1 MADAFMSDIPDPVR
15 DGLAHGWRVF
25 GGPHAP
31 LPATLTCDV
40 AIVGSGAGAGIT
52 AELLSKAGLDVLLI
66 EEGPLKSSSDFRQR
80 ESDAYPALYQESAA
94 RKTAD
99 KAINILQG
107 RCVGGSTTVNWT
119 SSFRTPASTLE
130 FWQRRFAL
138 QDCSEV
144 ALAPWFAQAERRLNI
159 APWLTAP
166 NENNELLR
174 RGAGRLGIDVAG
186 IRRNVKGCANLG
198 SCGMGCPTNAKQ
210 SMLVTTIPSAL
221 DRGARL
227 LVQTRARR
235 FELERSR
242 VAALL
247 CDEVAQDGSIV
258 SAAPTRVSARH
269 YVVAGGAINSPALL
283 LRSKLPDPHELLGKR
298 TFLHPVVI
306 SAALFAQPV
315 EGWNGAPQSIYSDH
329 FLHVAPIDGPIG
341 YKLEAPPLH
350 PVIFATTLAG
360 YGPAQAEVLKQFP
373 HMHSLLALLRDGF
386 HTESPGGQVRLRGDG
401 SPLLDYPLNDFIMD
415 GARRAFLGM
424 AEIQF
429 AAGARSVLPV
439 HEAAP
444 ELRSWAQ
451 AREVIAALDLRPLL
465 TRFVSAH
472 VMGGCAF
479 AGDERLGVVRPDGV
493 HWQFENLS
501 LHDGSL
507 FPTSIGANPQL
518 SVYGIVNRL
527 ATHLAKR
534 MTGRDVAL
542 A

>member
-1 MADAFMSDIPDPVR
+1 MNGIPDPVR
-15 DGLAHGWRVF
+15 DGLARGWRVF

-31 LPATLTCDV
+31 LPDTLTCDV

-52 AELLSKAGLDVLLI
+52 AELLCKAGLEVVLV

-119 SSFRTPASTLE
+119 SSFRTPPSTLE
-130 FWQRRFAL
+130 FWQRQFAL
-138 QDCSEV
+138 QDYSEA
-144 ALAPWFAQAERRLNI
+144 ALAPWFAQAERRLSI
-159 APWLTAP
+159 APWLVPP

-174 RGAGRLGIDVAG
+174 RGAGRLGIGVAG
-186 IRRNVKGCANLG
+186 IQRNVRGCANLG

-221 DRGARL
+221 DLGARL

-235 FELERSR
+235 FELERGR
-242 VAALL
+242 VSALL
-247 CDEVAQDGSIV
+247 CDAVAQDGSIV
-258 SAAPTRVSARH
+258 STGPTRISARH

-283 LRSKLPDPHELLGKR
+283 MRSELPDPHELLGKR

-306 SAALFAQPV
+306 SAALFEQPV
-315 EGWNGAPQSIYSDH
+315 QGWSGAPQSIYSDH
-329 FLHVAPIDGPIG
+329 FLHVAPIDGAIG

-360 YGPAQAEVLKQFP
+360 YGRAQAELLKQFP
-373 HMHSLLALLRDGF
+373 HTHSLLALLRDGF
-386 HTESPGGQVRLRGDG
+386 HAQSPGGQVRLRGDG

-444 ELRSWAQ
+444 QLKSWAQ
-451 AREVIAALDLRPLL
+451 AREVIAALDLRPLM

-472 VMGGCAF
+472 VMGGCPF
-479 AGDERLGVVRPDGV
+479 AGKERLGVVRPDGV
-493 HWQFENLS
+493 HWQVENLS

-527 ATHLAKR
+527 ATQLAKR
-534 MTGRDVAL
+534 MAGRDVSL